1 MKTLTRF
8 KQFLWFF
15 GRFQVPLIG
24 HLRPKLIK
32 IDDQEIIVK
41 LPLNR
46 RSKNHLNS
54 MYFGALAVG
63 ADLAGG
69 MHGFYH
75 SKHAKLKTSIV
86 FKSFQANFLRRP
98 ETDVFFIC
106 SQGEKVKAMIDKS
119 LRTKERVNEPI
130 EIKSYINY
138 PNAPEE
144 VANFILE
151 LSVKVVGTEK

>member
-1 MKTLTRF
+1 MKAFTRF
-8 KQFLWFF
+8 KLFLWSF
-15 GRFQVPLIG
+15 GHFKVPLIG

-32 IDDQEIIVK
+32 LDADEIIVK
-41 LPLNR
+41 LPLSR

-69 MHGFYH
+69 MHSFYH
-75 SKHAKLKTSIV
+75 ADLAKLKVSIA
-86 FKSFQANFLRRP
+86 FKSFQAQFLRRP

-106 SQGEKVKAMIDKS
+106 SQGAVVKAMIEESKA
-119 LRTKERVNEPI
+119 TQQRVNKPI
-130 EIKSYINY
+130 EIKAVINY
-138 PNAPEE
+138 PTNPEE

-151 LSVKVVGTEK
+151 LSVKVV